1 MNKRHVLIFAKTS
14 RTRTPYDEWLA
25 GSGIEPIILATD
37 ECAASYRHLPEVYS
51 FANYD
56 HNQLVEK
63 TAFELARSHSLVGI
77 FARGEPDVIR
87 AAQLRELLDLPGQKT
102 ASALAFRNKVIM
114 KDHLRGSGVRV
125 PEYRAVDSAYRV
137 IQFVEQ
143 HGYPV
148 IIKPSYGSGSYGTNV
163 IRDAAELDRY
173 LAQAPR
179 TDMEIESFV
188 DGPMYHVDGLILDGE
203 LVFISPFRYVNDCLS
218 YRKSEFLGFH
228 TVGAAD
234 PLYQRLVSNAREV
247 VATLPSPRHMAFHCE
262 LWHTPDDQIVF
273 CEIASRTGGALISST
288 IKHGFGFQIDKEWFY
303 AECGLARTLP
313 SQLSYQPAGAVLLP
327 PLDGILEHI
336 PNGNEPPY
344 VREAEIP
351 GVVGQRYHGGVKS
364 GFFVAGYVVAGSSET
379 DVARH
384 ISETAAWFTQHAR
397 WQIAG
402 P

>member
-1 MNKRHVLIFAKTS
+1 MSKRHVLIFAKTS
-14 RTRTPYDEWLA
+14 RTKTPYDEWLA

-37 ECAASYRHLPEVYS
+37 ECAASYGHLPEVYG

-63 TAFELARSHSLVGI
+63 TALALARSHALVGI

-114 KDHLRGSGVRV
+114 KDHLRESGIRV
-125 PEYRAVDSAYRV
+125 PAYRAVDSAYTAL
-137 IQFVEQ
+137 QFVEE

-148 IIKPSYGSGSYGTNV
+148 VIKPAMGSGSFGTNV
-163 IRDAAELDRY
+163 IRDEAELDRY

-179 TDMEIESFV
+179 TEMEIERFV
-188 DGPMYHVDGLILDGE
+188 DGPMYHVDGLIIDGQ
-203 LVFISPFRYVNDCLS
+203 LAFISPFRYVNDCLS

-228 TVGAAD
+228 TVGTDD
-234 PLYQRLVSNAREV
+234 PLYPRLVANAWTI

-288 IKHGFGFQIDKEWFY
+288 IHRSFGFHIDKEWFY
-303 AECGLARTLP
+303 AECGLPRTLP
-313 SQLSYQPAGAVLLP
+313 SQRSYQPAGGVLLP
-327 PLDGILEHI
+327 PLDGILEHL
-336 PNGNEPPY
+336 PNGHELPC
-344 VREAEIP
+344 VRDAELP

-364 GFFVAGYVVAGSSET
+364 GFFVAGYVVVGDTET
-379 DVARH
+379 EVARN
-384 ISETAAWFTQHAR
+384 IADTADWFARNAR
-397 WQIAG
+397 WQLTG
-402 P
+402 